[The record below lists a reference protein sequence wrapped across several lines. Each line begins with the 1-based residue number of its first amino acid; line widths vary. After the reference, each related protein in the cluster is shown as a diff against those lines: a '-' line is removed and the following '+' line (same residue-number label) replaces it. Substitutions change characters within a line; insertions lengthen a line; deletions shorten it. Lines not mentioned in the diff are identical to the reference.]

1 MGKRGGLAAL
11 LWSCLLPCF
20 LASFFLFP
28 GEPAP
33 PVPSEAEGPTLTLAL
48 VGDVMLGRGV
58 AQALDGDWVAAF
70 AEVRPW
76 LAEAD
81 GSTEFAEVLAFANL
95 ESPLTTVPF
104 SPSVPPIGGD
114 RGGAYDLRAPPEA
127 VLALDAA
134 GFDVVSLANNHALD
148 AGRAGARETVN
159 TLRAVGIVP
168 LVSQGVGTLVN
179 WEAGAS
185 PGWSPAYQSTNYQST
200 NLPIYQV
207 LAFDDSVTPLDVG
220 AAVEAVAAA
229 AKQADLVLVSVHW
242 GGEYQAAP
250 SSRQRAIAG
259 ALAGAGA
266 RLIVGHGP
274 HVLQRV
280 EWVEET
286 LVAYSLGNF
295 LFDQPYPADCRWGVI
310 LRVTLR
316 DDCIVALEAVPT
328 VVERGRVVLAGPDAA
343 AAILARLNLQL

>member
-1 MGKRGGLAAL
+1 V
-11 LWSCLLPCF
+11 
-20 LASFFLFP
+20 
-28 GEPAP
+28 P
-33 PVPSEAEGPTLTLAL
+33 PVPSEAERSTLTLAL

-58 AQALDGDWVAAF
+58 AQALDGDWGAAF
-70 AEVRPW
+70 VEVRPW

-81 GSTEFAEVLAFANL
+81 LAFANL

-104 SPSVPPIGGD
+104 LPFVPPTGGDDPPLSALSIGGD
-114 RGGAYDLRAPPEA
+114 EGGVCDLRAPPEA
-127 VLALDAA
+127 VVALDDA
-134 GFDVVSLANNHALD
+134 GFDVVSLANNHAFD
-148 AGRAGARETVN
+148 AGETGARETVN
-159 TLRAVGIVP
+159 ILRAVGIVP
-168 LVSQGVGTLVN
+168 LVSQEVGTLVN
-179 WEAGAS
+179 WEAGTS
-185 PGWSPAYQSTNYQST
+185 PGWSPVYQSA
-200 NLPIYQV
+200 NLPIYHL
-207 LAFDDSVTPLDVG
+207 LAFDDSVTPLDVE

-266 RLIVGHGP
+266 GLIVGHGP

-280 EWVEET
+280 EWVGGA

-295 LFDQPYPADCRWGVI
+295 LFDQPYPADCRWGAI

-316 DDCIVALEAVPT
+316 DGCVVAVGAVPT
-328 VVERGRVVLAGPDAA
+328 VVERGRVVPAGPDAT